1 MLVGK
6 DREKECQGIGVLSGR
21 QIQLGST
28 ALESCRE
35 NGHNSKRRKTF
46 RTHDEGR

>member
-6 DREKECQGIGVLSGR
+6 DRERECRGIGVLSGR
-21 QIQLGST
+21 QVQVGST
-28 ALESCRE
+28 ALECCRE
-35 NGHNSKRRKTF
+35 NGQHSKGAKTF